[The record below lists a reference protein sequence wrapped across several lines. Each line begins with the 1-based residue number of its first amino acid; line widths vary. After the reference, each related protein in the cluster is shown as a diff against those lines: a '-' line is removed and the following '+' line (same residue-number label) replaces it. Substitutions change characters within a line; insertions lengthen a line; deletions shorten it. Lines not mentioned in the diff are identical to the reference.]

1 MFEIRQA
8 IYFVL
13 LTLFIN
19 QCSSQTGFPKQFQTT
34 LNITGLQSYTT
45 LGIQQLLYDYTNS
58 RVRFDIKGWRLK
70 QNETYMV
77 QYKPK
82 GAEPNTVNKN
92 NAFLYG
98 KNARICFLCSRLQ
111 RIMQCSTTILIIQ
124 NGQRYGGNS
133 FSLYHFYLFFKE
145 QLLVQNKSNERCRS
159 VPDHMVC

>member
-1 MFEIRQA
+1 MHIYFQGHFVSSHFLFLIEYSYKSIFFLTQLCVKYENKMFEISQA
-8 IYFVL
+8 ITLVL

-19 QCSSQTGFPKQFQTT
+19 QCSSQTGFPKQFQAT

-45 LGIQQLLYDYTNS
+45 RGIQQLLYDYTNS

-92 NAFLYG
+92 SAFLYG
-98 KNARICFLCSRLQ
+98 K
-111 RIMQCSTTILIIQ
+111 ST
-124 NGQRYGGNS
+124 
-133 FSLYHFYLFFKE
+133 
-145 QLLVQNKSNERCRS
+145 
-159 VPDHMVC
+159 